1 MIWKIAGINGNLM
14 GFMAISWIF
23 KLPKYGNL
31 VGGIPTP
38 LKNKIEE
45 IKTPHLNGFYW
56 SINEVFMEFNG
67 DRIVI

>member
-1 MIWKIAGINGNLM
+1 MIWKIAGISGNLM

-38 LKNKIEE
+38 LKNKTEE
-45 IKTPHLNGFYW
+45 IKSPTLT
-56 SINEVFMEFNG
+56 VFIG
-67 DRIVI
+67 L

>member
-45 IKTPHLNGFYW
+45 IKRPTLT
-56 SINEVFMEFNG
+56 VFIG
-67 DRIVI
+67 L